1 MLHPTAII
9 DPKAELAPDVNIG
22 AYSVIGAD
30 VHIDSGTTIAPHVVI
45 EGPTRIG
52 KNNHIYPF
60 ASLGAAP
67 QDKKYGGETTTLQIG
82 DNNTIREYTTFNRGT
97 VQDIGTTILGNDNW
111 IMAYVH
117 IAHDCVVGNHTIF
130 ANTTNL
136 AGHVHIGDWVI
147 LGGNSQV
154 HQFCKIGAHAMT
166 GTGSIVLQDI
176 PPYVMASGNPLA
188 THGINS
194 EGLRRRGFTPE
205 EITLIRRAYKTLYRQ
220 GLTLAEARE
229 ALQAQAA
236 TDATHEKC
244 LGPLVRFLGD
254 ATRGIAR

>member
-1 MLHPTAII
+1 MIHPTAII

-67 QDKKYGGETTTLQIG
+67 QDKKYGGEATTLHIG

-117 IAHDCVVGNHTIF
+117 LAHDCVIGDDTTI
-130 ANTTNL
+130 ANNVTL
-136 AGHVHIGDWVI
+136 AGHVHIEDHVVM
-147 LGGNSQV
+147 GGFALVYQFV
-154 HQFCKIGAHAMT
+154 HIGAYTMVGYCA
-166 GTGSIVLQDI
+166 GVKQNVA
-176 PPYVMASGNPLA
+176 PYSLVVESPARIA
-188 THGINS
+188 GINL
-194 EGLRRRGFTPE
+194 EGLKRHHFSAEDIAMIKRCHHH
-205 EITLIRRAYKTLYRQ
+205 LYQENLLLDEARDKINALAAESAPAQ
-220 GLTLAEARE
+220 KIATFLNNIVGKRGLTR
-229 ALQAQAA
+229 
-236 TDATHEKC
+236 
-244 LGPLVRFLGD
+244 
-254 ATRGIAR
+254 